1 MDNINQSEMSISQ
14 YLQVARAR
22 KGVLLALV
30 GGAFAIALLYTLQA
44 PNVYTARTALN
55 FDFQGSNPFLD
66 KNALQQGAYLTT
78 QIDIIKSKA
87 VARRVAESL
96 TEVEK
101 AHVAAAL
108 EAGTAPISKVIS
120 AVRRFVTQPFSGND
134 VDPID
139 ELLAEGGDIGNTAD
153 AQVTASSDAEK
164 DDSSAGDTYAWLA
177 GALPG
182 GLTVQPLFGSRI
194 VVLEYTSASPRVAAM
209 LANAY
214 AKTYIQAN
222 LDMMVEPAKRTKE
235 WFAQQ
240 IADLRKQLEDAQ
252 NRMTAYQQ
260 SRGIVVSDERLDTE
274 NQRLND
280 LSTQLIQAQAERRQ
294 IQATIAQVEDLQRK
308 GDSLFTFPA
317 VFSDAGVQR
326 VYAELQTLR
335 AKLADQ
341 SSKLGDNHPQY
352 KRTQSEIQEKNKSL
366 SVAIQSVVGGLGNGV
381 RLAQE
386 KERAIES
393 AFLAQKDLLLKLK
406 NQRDE
411 ALVLQREVESA
422 QSIYNAALTQLSQ
435 ASLKSVVDQ
444 TNISVVDAAVSPG
457 SPSGPNML
465 KNMAIGLL
473 VGLVLGIGTIVFME
487 LMDRRVRSR
496 EDISAALGLPLLG
509 VLKRA

>member
-22 KGVLLALV
+22 KGVLLSLI

-96 TEVEK
+96 TENEK
-101 AHVAAAL
+101 AQVAAAL
-108 EAGTAPISKVIS
+108 EAGTAPVSKAIR
-120 AVRRFVTQPFSGND
+120 AVRRFVMQPFSSGNT
-134 VDPID
+134 DPID
-139 ELLAEGGDIGNTAD
+139 ELLAD
-153 AQVTASSDAEK
+153 ANDVDPAAAVANLEAHKDASVAQDGYS
-164 DDSSAGDTYAWLA
+164 WMA

-182 GLTVQPLFGSRI
+182 GLNVQPLFGSRI
-194 VVLEYTSASPRVAAM
+194 VVIEYTSASPRVAAM

-214 AKTYIQAN
+214 ARTYIQAN
-222 LDMMVEPAKRTKE
+222 LDMMVEPAKRTKD

-240 IADLRKQLEDAQ
+240 IADLRKQLEEAQ
-252 NRMTAYQQ
+252 DRMTAYQQ
-260 SRGIVVSDERLDTE
+260 SRGIVASDERLDTE
-274 NQRLND
+274 NQRLGD

-294 IQATIAQVEDLQRK
+294 LQATIAQVEDLKRQ

-317 VFSDAGVQR
+317 VFNDAGVQR
-326 VYAELQTLR
+326 VYTELQTLR

-352 KRTQSEIQEKNKSL
+352 KRTQLEIQEKNKAL
-366 SVAIQSVVGGLGNGV
+366 SAAIQSVVGGLGNGV

-444 TNISVVDAAVSPG
+444 TNISVVDAAVAPG
-457 SPSGPNML
+457 SASGPSML

-473 VGLVLGIGTIVFME
+473 VGMVLGIGVIVFME

-509 VLKRA
+509 VLKKA